1 MNRFALFVALCLLPV
16 LAGAQ
21 AVRCKDP
28 ASGRILYTDQP
39 CPGGELVVPR
49 RSEAELAQDAA
60 SAAQAREAA
69 ERREA
74 LTVQREQLRLEGAR
88 QAEAARVPPSPARIR
103 RLPRRSRR
111 GQFSGRQPHRVG
123 RRNPHRARQRRPG
136 LRPAGAGRDRR
147 RAAATR
153 AALAPAAAPAPRALG
168 APASTPVATLRARH
182 RAAADALTRGPA
194 GVGPAWP
201 AAVDGGCRSLCI

>member
-88 QAEAARVPPSPARIR
+88 QAEAARVPPSPAE
-103 RLPRRSRR
+103 SD
-111 GQFSGRQPHRVG
+111 GC
-123 RRNPHRARQRRPG
+123 
-136 LRPAGAGRDRR
+136 
-147 RAAATR
+147 RAARAEASFRAASRTASEEEIR
-153 AALAPAAAPAPRALG
+153 TARANAALACGQPPPAEIVVVPPPPPHWRPPPRPRREPWPERPRPPAPPRY
-168 APASTPVATLRARH
+168 APGTEPLPMR
-182 RAAADALTRGPA
+182 
-194 GVGPAWP
+194 
-201 AAVDGGCRSLCI
+201 

>member
-88 QAEAARVPPSPARIR
+88 QAEAARVPPSPAE
-103 RLPRRSRR
+103 SD
-111 GQFSGRQPHRVG
+111 GC
-123 RRNPHRARQRRPG
+123 
-136 LRPAGAGRDRR
+136 
-147 RAAATR
+147 RAARAEASFRAASRTASEEEIR
-153 AALAPAAAPAPRALG
+153 TARYNAALACGQPAPAEIVVVPPPPAPHWRPPPRPRREPWEPPRPPPSPRY
-168 APASTPVATLRARH
+168 APGTEPLPMR
-182 RAAADALTRGPA
+182 
-194 GVGPAWP
+194 
-201 AAVDGGCRSLCI
+201 

>member
-1 MNRFALFVALCLLPV
+1 MNRFALFVALCLLPA

-88 QAEAARVPPSPARIR
+88 QAEAARVPPSPAE
-103 RLPRRSRR
+103 SD
-111 GQFSGRQPHRVG
+111 GC
-123 RRNPHRARQRRPG
+123 
-136 LRPAGAGRDRR
+136 
-147 RAAATR
+147 RAAR
-153 AALAPAAAPAPRALG
+153 AEASFRAASRTASEEEIRTARANAALACGQPALAPAAAPAPRALG

-194 GVGPAWP
+194 GGAPASP
-201 AAVDGGCRSLCI
+201 TAVDRGCRSLCI